1 MKAKIKA
8 KKYLIVIMS
17 ILSVVMLIPF
27 VILVSTSLKSMNDIQ
42 SSVFTFIPKQVVWHN
57 FIDAMSRGNWLR
69 YFWNTFFVTV
79 VVVFFSLI
87 TNSLTG
93 YAFARLRFR
102 GRETLFVFTLIGFM
116 IPPQVTMIP
125 LFTVLK
131 NFPLVGGN
139 DILGNGGIGFV
150 NSYYALILPYIA
162 GSFGVFMFRQFF
174 MNFPE
179 ALDDAARIDG
189 LGRFKAFCLIYVP
202 LSKPVFATLAVLKAT
217 QTWNEYTWPLV
228 ITNTDEMKTVQLALT
243 LFKTETD
250 IQWNLLMA
258 ATLMISLPLIILF
271 VFAQRYFVEGIVTT
285 GLKN

>member
-1 MKAKIKA
+1 MKAKIKT
-8 KKYLIVIMS
+8 KKYLILIMS

-27 VILVSTSLKSMNDIQ
+27 VILISTSLKSMEDIQ

-57 FIDAMSRGNWLR
+57 FIDAMSRGNWFR

-79 VVVFFSLI
+79 VVVVFSLI

-102 GRETLFVFTLIGFM
+102 GREWLFVCTLIGFM

-174 MNFPE
+174 MNFPQ

>member
-1 MKAKIKA
+1 
-8 KKYLIVIMS
+8 
-17 ILSVVMLIPF
+17 
-27 VILVSTSLKSMNDIQ
+27 
-42 SSVFTFIPKQVVWHN
+42 
-57 FIDAMSRGNWLR
+57 
-69 YFWNTFFVTV
+69 
-79 VVVFFSLI
+79 
-87 TNSLTG
+87 
-93 YAFARLRFR
+93 
-102 GRETLFVFTLIGFM
+102 
-116 IPPQVTMIP
+116 
-125 LFTVLK
+125 
-131 NFPLVGGN
+131 
-139 DILGNGGIGFV
+139 
-150 NSYYALILPYIA
+150 
-162 GSFGVFMFRQFF
+162 MFRQFF
-174 MNFPE
+174 MNFTE
-179 ALDDAARIDG
+179 ALDDDARIDG